1 MLNCVI
7 YAVTD
12 EGYEYL
18 TDIACRIKELLHT
31 EGMELEVIR
40 EDKMLAALRGETDL
54 LDLITGKS
62 SLLVVSDSPELVR
75 MLKDKGFYVT
85 GFYHPK
91 NKDKIFEGVSYAVTD
106 VEEVTAHTYK
116 EVYCRQAGLPWDIL
130 ETERLCVRESMV
142 EDVEDFYRIYGEPS
156 ITDYIEELF
165 QDPEEERAYMEAYI
179 RQMYGFYGFGMWT
192 VIEKKTG
199 RIIGRAGLDV
209 REGYELPELGFVIEK
224 ASQRKGYGKEVG
236 KAILNYAKEELFFDS
251 VQALVE
257 KENLASVRLLEY
269 LGFTYE
275 RDVTERGREYQL
287 LEKKL

>member
-18 TDIACRIKELLHT
+18 ADKACGIKELLRS

-40 EDKMLAALRGETDL
+40 EDKVLPALMAETDL
-54 LDLITGKS
+54 LDSIAEKS
-62 SLLVVSDSPELVR
+62 SILVVSDNPELVKA
-75 MLKDKGFYVT
+75 LKDNGFYVT
-85 GFYHPK
+85 GFYHRK
-91 NKDKIFEGVSYAVTD
+91 NKDKIFAGVSYAVTD
-106 VEEVTAHTYK
+106 VGEVTARTYK

-130 ETERLCVRESMV
+130 ETERLCVRESTV
-142 EDVEDFYRIYGEPS
+142 EDVEAFYRIYGEPF

-165 QDPEEERAYMEAYI
+165 QDPEEEKAYMEAYI

-209 REGYELPELGFVIEK
+209 REGYELPELGFVIER
-224 ASQRKGYGKEVG
+224 AYQGKGYAKEVC
-236 KAILNYAKEELFFDS
+236 KAILNYAKEELFFDR

-257 KENLASVRLLEY
+257 KGNLASVGLLEY
-269 LGFTYE
+269 LGFIYE
-275 RDVTERGREYQL
+275 RDVTERGTEYRL
-287 LEKKL
+287 MEKRL

>member
-18 TDIACRIKELLHT
+18 TDKACVIKELLHA
-31 EGMELEVIR
+31 ENIELEVIR
-40 EDKMLAALRGETDL
+40 KDKMLSVLQTETDL
-54 LDLITGKS
+54 LALMAEKS

-75 MLKDKGFYVT
+75 RMKDNGFYVT
-85 GFYHPK
+85 GFYHRE
-91 NKDKIFEGVSYAVTD
+91 NKDRIFEGVSYAVTD
-106 VEEVTAHTYK
+106 VEEVTARTYK

-130 ETERLCVRESMV
+130 ETERLYVRESTV

-156 ITDYIEELF
+156 ITDYIEALF

-224 ASQRKGYGKEVG
+224 AYQRKGYAKEVCR
-236 KAILNYAKEELFFDS
+236 AILSHAKEELFFDR

-257 KENLASVRLLEY
+257 NENLASVRLLEY
-269 LGFTYE
+269 LGFTYKRNVNE
-275 RDVTERGREYQL
+275 WGTVYQL
-287 LEKKL
+287 MEKRL